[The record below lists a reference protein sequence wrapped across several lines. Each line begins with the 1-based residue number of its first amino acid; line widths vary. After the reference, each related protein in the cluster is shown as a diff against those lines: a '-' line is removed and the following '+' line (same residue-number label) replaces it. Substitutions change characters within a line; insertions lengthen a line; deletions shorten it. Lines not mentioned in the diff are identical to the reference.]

1 MLELEIRVILGVY
14 SILKSKKAL
23 RLYGKYYGQKKPTPY
38 QKEKTRAVQALG
50 SGFFSKK
57 GGYY

>member
-1 MLELEIRVILGVY
+1 MLELEIGVMLSVY

-50 SGFFSKK
+50 SGSFFF
-57 GGYY
+57 